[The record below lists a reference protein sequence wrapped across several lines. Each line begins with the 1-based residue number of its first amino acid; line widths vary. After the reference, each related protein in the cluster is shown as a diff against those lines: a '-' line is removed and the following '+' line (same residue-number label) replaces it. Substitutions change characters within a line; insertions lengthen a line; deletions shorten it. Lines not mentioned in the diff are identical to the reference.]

1 MPRIPVAIVLVLASA
16 GSALAQAPREIP
28 IGEGLQ
34 RERLSLTQRRL
45 ESARW
50 LPNPNASP
58 GNPRGVVG
66 FGGSPNDGIN
76 AVINS
81 GPLPPGSISN
91 PY

>member
-16 GSALAQAPREIP
+16 GSALAQAPREI
-28 IGEGLQ
+28 GEGLQ
-34 RERLSLTQRRL
+34 SERLSLTQRRL

-58 GNPRGVVG
+58 CNPRGVVG
-66 FGGSPNDGIN
+66 LGGSPNDGIN
-76 AVINS
+76 AVIDS